1 MNYALSNNDFLCYH
15 VLDHPRLSSGILYSL
30 TYLPM
35 LANVLG
41 FHLLVVQLT
50 VSLSIALVL
59 LQGARCATPL
69 IGNPELVTFIY
80 AYFLCHNLYL
90 LA

>member
-1 MNYALSNNDFLCYH
+1 MFISSKNDFLCYH

-35 LANVLG
+35 LAYVLG

>member
-1 MNYALSNNDFLCYH
+1 MFISSKNDFLCYH
-15 VLDHPRLSSGILYSL
+15 VLDNPCLTSGILYSL

-35 LANVLG
+35 LAYVLG

-59 LQGARCATPL
+59 LQGARCATLFIYYPK
-69 IGNPELVTFIY
+69 LVTFVFDFI
-80 AYFLCHNLYL
+80 LCHNLCL

>member
-1 MNYALSNNDFLCYH
+1 MFISSKNDFLCYH
-15 VLDHPRLSSGILYSL
+15 VLDNPCLTSGILYSL

-69 IGNPELVTFIY
+69 IDNPVLIAFIY